1 MNDDEPKRGRKAT
14 PEMNRALREFAK
26 AAQEKG
32 PQPSKRARMPD
43 PGVQNKTPQER
54 SDKASE
60 WPAEDRVLELFLKDR
75 EEGKPLETWEQIQA
89 LKPTKH

>member
-1 MNDDEPKRGRKAT
+1 MNDNEPKRGRKAT

-54 SDKASE
+54 SDKASDG
-60 WPAEDRVLELFLKDR
+60 PAEDRVVDLYLEARERGEPLVTREQLK
-75 EEGKPLETWEQIQA
+75 A